1 MSSSLILDR
10 DVDLY
15 LSMTWPKSPNKRHG
29 VCGHM
34 YEIIDYYLL
43 LKCKYNI
50 KILIGEQLLYDYE
63 LVIRDKYDLSDQDVF
78 DIIKNTTFVDRPKI
92 LIGNNIL
99 FVDGLLKTHFQN
111 GGVRLM
117 FKNIFT
123 FRCSPRSNHQNLHYK
138 NVTLLQ
144 DNRAYSDDNDISIQY
159 VKKIYFDKLKPVN
172 FHPDVAL
179 IYGTGNCRLLDIQTI
194 IDIVK
199 QYNFKKYLLVT
210 DVDMDISSPVVDVI
224 KPPIRNIFNKFG
236 TYIYTPTQKSFDC
249 SSRLIAECAFFG
261 KHVIYHDITEEY
273 LTVDTGLSVRINDVT
288 NGIDCITLTEHDEI
302 FNILDEKL

>member
-1 MSSSLILDR
+1 MSNSLILDR
-10 DVDLY
+10 GVDLY
-15 LSMTWPKSPNKRHG
+15 LSMTWPKLPNKRHG
-29 VCGHM
+29 VCGHI

-43 LKCKYNI
+43 LKRKYSV

-63 LVIRDKYDLSDQDVF
+63 LVIRDKYNLSDQEVSE
-78 DIIKNTTFVDRPKI
+78 IINDTTFVDRPKI

-99 FVDGLLKTHFQN
+99 FVDGLLKTNFQN
-111 GGVRLM
+111 GGVKLM

-123 FRCSPRSNHQNLHYK
+123 FRCSPRSDHENLHYK

-144 DNRAYSDDNDISIQY
+144 DNRAYSDDNDVAIQY
-159 VKKIYFDKLKPVN
+159 VKKIYFDKLKPISSS
-172 FHPDVAL
+172 PDVAL

-194 IDIVK
+194 IEISK
-199 QYNFKKYLLVT
+199 QYNFEKYLLVT
-210 DVDMDISSPVVDVI
+210 DVDMDISSSVVDVI
-224 KPPIRNIFNKFG
+224 KPPVRDIFNKFG

-261 KHVIYHDITEEY
+261 KHVIYHDITQEY
-273 LTVDTGLSVRINDVT
+273 LTIDTGLKVRMNDVA
-288 NGIDCITLTEHDEI
+288 NGIDCISLSEHDNI